1 MQTYERLIRVVAAVA
16 VVGGPLGYLVGGA
29 LSPSI
34 HTPDQSSITAAGTA
48 DRVTNSLH
56 ILAFVVASYLLPIG
70 AAGLAYLA
78 HRRTPW
84 AATIG
89 GLLAVVGWLPF
100 SALTALDDLI
110 NVAASRADAD
120 ALGGLLHQFATD
132 PVMMAY
138 LLVYIVCHLV
148 AYVVLGLALRH
159 VIPSWAGWAMVASS
173 PLTVLAFA
181 LPGSPRLTGAIALSL
196 LVAGSIPAAAAILR
210 PAVPAAVGWPRSA
223 GETAGS

>member
-1 MQTYERLIRVVAAVA
+1 M
-16 VVGGPLGYLVGGA
+16 
-29 LSPSI
+29 
-34 HTPDQSSITAAGTA
+34 
-48 DRVTNSLH
+48 
-56 ILAFVVASYLLPIG
+56 VASYLLPIG

-84 AATIG
+84 AAAIG

-110 NVAASRADAD
+110 NVVADQPDAST
-120 ALGGLLHQFATD
+120 LGGLLHQFATD

-138 LLVYIVCHLV
+138 LLVYIVCHLI

-173 PLTVLAFA
+173 PLTVLAFV

-196 LVAGSIPAAAAILR
+196 LVAGSVPAAAAILR
-210 PAVPAAVGWPRSA
+210 PPVAV
-223 GETAGS
+223 AGS